1 MIQGALL
8 IALAALLWATTGIVA
23 KFLFTGTELEAI
35 TLGFLRLVVALPF
48 FWLLMRREQK
58 QLVAAQPGQ
67 QVAGSLLRS
76 LGLKAFLPLAA
87 LGLFQAFYQGSYLLA
102 VDLTGAGI
110 ATLISLCLPP
120 VLVAILAA
128 PLLGE
133 KPNLLTVI
141 AALAAIA
148 GTGMLVVS
156 DMDTAGSLRLAG
168 ILMALL
174 AAAVY
179 TGFTLT
185 SRYNSAGTP
194 VFTTAF
200 ICFATAALLLLPV
213 VAFSGGFEGLDTLG
227 LKHWLMIVYI
237 GVVPTCIGYVSFFS
251 GMKTTPATLSSI
263 IVTLEPLF
271 VALLAWVILG
281 EVLGPVGIAGALI
294 LTIAVIVASRYGKSP
309 DTSAEH

>member
-1 MIQGALL
+1 
-8 IALAALLWATTGIVA
+8 
-23 KFLFTGTELEAI
+23 
-35 TLGFLRLVVALPF
+35 
-48 FWLLMRREQK
+48 
-58 QLVAAQPGQ
+58 
-67 QVAGSLLRS
+67 
-76 LGLKAFLPLAA
+76 
-87 LGLFQAFYQGSYLLA
+87 
-102 VDLTGAGI
+102 
-110 ATLISLCLPP
+110 
-120 VLVAILAA
+120 
-128 PLLGE
+128 
-133 KPNLLTVI
+133 
-141 AALAAIA
+141 
-148 GTGMLVVS
+148 MLVVS